1 MSFWIPIAFICFT
14 NSDCGFANGSVT
26 ATASQCEKTNYAVRH
41 KLVVDLDVAS
51 FKLAC
56 IQIFKEKFI

>member
-1 MSFWIPIAFICFT
+1 MSFWLPVVFICLSGG
-14 NSDCGFANGSVT
+14 NCGFANGSLT

-41 KLVVDLDVAS
+41 KLVTDLDVAS

-56 IQIFKEKFI
+56 IQIFKEEFI